1 MGDTTNTPS
10 LYIVCAYP
18 FLVIFNAH
26 IFSQYTSSCL
36 FFFFLSFYF
45 LIWEVGII
53 IPCLQASQNLIE
65 HFQYSLKFLLYRKG
79 FCGQLGLGSPVAQR
93 LKRLHPLEKERAT
106 HSSTLAWEISWTE
119 EPGVLQ
125 SKGLQSQTRLSEHT
139 GTHSMWDLSSLTRE
153 DPVFPALEV
162 RRLNSWSTREVP
174 CLTHLSKY
182 SSPKMNSFS
191 TYE

>member
-1 MGDTTNTPS
+1 MKNLPALGQLWAS
-10 LYIVCAYP
+10 QVV
-18 FLVIFNAH
+18 LVIK
-26 IFSQYTSSCL
+26 
-36 FFFFLSFYF
+36 
-45 LIWEVGII
+45 
-53 IPCLQASQNLIE
+53 NLPVNPWV
-65 HFQYSLKFLLYRKG
+65 QSL
-79 FCGQLGLGSPVAQR
+79 GQKDPW
-93 LKRLHPLEKERAT
+93 KKEMAT